1 MSELELKR
9 FKELRNEIY
18 MCGEIWK
25 DDNWKYKN
33 WEEYQ
38 MLDKKYKKDVS
49 IKQ

>member
-25 DDNWKYKN
+25 DDKLI
-33 WEEYQ
+33 ET
-38 MLDKKYKKDVS
+38 
-49 IKQ
+49 IKP